1 MERCDAKASDG
12 VLSLVVAV
20 TIMSIVPHRSASL
33 ATTCVALL
41 YSAVG
46 VMWRTELKRPR
57 S

>member
-1 MERCDAKASDG
+1 
-12 VLSLVVAV
+12 LVVAV